1 MTIDLTR
8 SEPLVLG
15 IETSCDETGIG
26 IVRGRTLLSNTIASS
41 MAEHARYGGVVPE
54 VAARAHLEA
63 LQPAIEAAVAEAGVS
78 LQELDAVAVTSGP
91 GLAGAL
97 MVGVGAA
104 KALAVSLG
112 KPLYAVN
119 HLVGHIAADILTG
132 DDVEYPT
139 VALLVSGGHTSLL
152 LVRDLVSDVEM
163 LGETMDDA
171 AGEAFDKIARI
182 LGLPYPGGPEIDRAA
197 AGGDPD
203 AIRFPRGLSR
213 ASDLAAHRYD
223 FSFSGLKTAVARWIE
238 QREAAGETVP
248 VADVAASF
256 REAVVDV
263 LVTKALDACAQHG
276 VPRLLLGG
284 GVIANR
290 RLREVAL
297 ERAAAAGVAVR
308 IPPLSLCT
316 DNGAMIAALA
326 AELISSGAEP
336 STLSFGADSTLPVT
350 EIQVRG

>member
-1 MTIDLTR
+1 MTTDLTR

-78 LQELDAVAVTSGP
+78 LQDLDAVAVTSGP

-197 AGGDPD
+197 AGGDPG

-238 QREAAGETVP
+238 QREAAGESVP

-284 GVIANR
+284 GVIANH